1 MSRGRSPG
9 YDDQREMILAR
20 AAHLFAHRGYS
31 ATSMNQVA
39 EASGLSKATL
49 YHYYR
54 DKYSLLVS
62 IAETHVSGLEDLVAQ
77 VEAQALAP
85 AERLRELIRRIV
97 EEYAG
102 AQNAHRVL
110 TEDVKFLED
119 ADRER
124 VLDKERTV
132 VAGFARA
139 VVALRPD
146 LKKAAMAKP
155 LTMLL
160 FGMINWMFT
169 WLRDDGELDHAGM
182 APVVADL
189 FLGGLPAVK
198 KPVRSKTPPPS
209 PVRAEPVE
217 APSRVRPGT
226 STGSVRTGG
235 G

>member
-1 MSRGRSPG
+1 MARGRSPG

-39 EASGLSKATL
+39 QAAGLSKATL

-62 IAETHVSGLEDLVAQ
+62 IAEIHVSGLQDLVAD
-77 VEAQALAP
+77 VEAQALLP
-85 AERLRELIRRIV
+85 EQRLRELIRRIV
-97 EEYAG
+97 KEYAG

-110 TEDVKFLED
+110 TEDVKFLEED
-119 ADRER
+119 DRER

-169 WLRDDGELDHAGM
+169 WLRADGALDHAAM
-182 APVVADL
+182 APIVADL
-189 FLGGLPAVK
+189 FLGGLPAVG
-198 KPVRSKTPPPS
+198 RPPIPFHN
-209 PVRAEPVE
+209 RQTE
-217 APSRVRPGT
+217 T
-226 STGSVRTGG
+226 S
-235 G
+235 